1 MRKNQ
6 VTTIVIEIAI
16 GLLLLLG
23 LLFGILRY
31 NTEQNMIEMGKT
43 IAYSTLKSYENTTL
57 SDSAFVSTFNT
68 QNKHIAIVSRSGD
81 VLANSNPTDKLE
93 NPLTME
99 EFMDIDSPIFRY
111 SENLEKKMLYI
122 VLESRGNFIRVS
134 ISMSN
139 QLNRYHT
146 LALYATLLGTVF
158 LIFMVTV
165 LNLERRK
172 YQRDLSTLLLDIHN
186 KQTNSSYQIKETEY
200 DDLNEI
206 IWLLNKIM
214 PVTNI
219 DSKETLRIL
228 LNEMNQG
235 ILLVNSNQEIVLT
248 NKISNDLLNLKEGEK
263 VMFQIRDKDVYESI
277 LEATKKNI
285 NKTITLDYKHKHVTV
300 LVKSVQS
307 PLLSK
312 NTDKLGVLVILVDD
326 TERYILDKNKRD
338 FFANASHELRSPL
351 TSISGSAELINL
363 DMVNPETQK
372 ELSKQIMDN
381 VNIMNNLIND
391 MLELSKLQS
400 NPPKIYHK
408 NNLKQIMAQTIETLK
423 FKLEEKN
430 IDLKLDLDEVEYIGS
445 EQDFRSLF
453 KNLIENAIKYNKQNG
468 SITIN
473 IKQKGPGFIF
483 MVKDTGIGISK
494 ENQARVFERFYQ
506 VDKDRNL
513 SSMGTGLGLSIVK
526 HIVILYNGIISL
538 ESALDEGTTII
549 VELPK

>member
-31 NTEQNMIEMGKT
+31 NTEQNIIEMGKT
-43 IAYSTLKSYENTTL
+43 IAYSTLKSYENTAL

-134 ISMSN
+134 ISTTN

-158 LIFMVTV
+158 LIFMVIA

-172 YQRDLSTLLLDIHN
+172 YQRDLSTLLLEIHT

-206 IWLLNKIM
+206 VWLLNKIM

-248 NKISNDLLNLKEGEK
+248 NKISSDLINLKEGEK

-277 LEATKKNI
+277 SEATKKNI
-285 NKTITLDYKHKHVTV
+285 NETITLDYKDKHVTV

-307 PLLSK
+307 PLLNK

-363 DMVNPETQK
+363 DMVNLETQK
-372 ELSKQIMDN
+372 QLSQQIMDN

-408 NNLKQIMAQTIETLK
+408 NNLKQIMTQTIENLK
-423 FKLEEKN
+423 FKLEEKM

-513 SSMGTGLGLSIVK
+513 SLKGTGLGLSIVK
-526 HIVILYNGIISL
+526 HIVILYKGTIRL
-538 ESALDEGTTII
+538 ESALNEGTTMT
-549 VELPK
+549 VELP

>member
-1 MRKNQ
+1 
-6 VTTIVIEIAI
+6 
-16 GLLLLLG
+16 
-23 LLFGILRY
+23 
-31 NTEQNMIEMGKT
+31 TEQNMIEMGKT
-43 IAYSTLKSYENTTL
+43 IAYSTLKSYENTAL

-111 SENLEKKMLYI
+111 SEDLEKKMLYI

-134 ISMSN
+134 ISTTN

-158 LIFMVTV
+158 LIFMVIA

-172 YQRDLSTLLLDIHN
+172 YQRDLSTLLLEIHT

-206 IWLLNKIM
+206 VWLLNKIM

-248 NKISNDLLNLKEGEK
+248 NKISSDLLNLKEGEK

-277 LEATKKNI
+277 SEATKKNI
-285 NKTITLDYKHKHVTV
+285 NETITLDYKDKHVTV

-307 PLLSK
+307 PLLNK

-363 DMVNPETQK
+363 DMVNLETQK
-372 ELSKQIMDN
+372 QLSKQIMDN

-408 NNLKQIMAQTIETLK
+408 NNLKQIMTQTIENLK
-423 FKLEEKN
+423 FKLEEKM

-453 KNLIENAIKYNKQNG
+453 KNLIENAIKYNKLNG
-468 SITIN
+468 AISISL
-473 IKQKGPGFIF
+473 KQKGPGFTFI
-483 MVKDTGIGISK
+483 VKDTGIGISK

-513 SSMGTGLGLSIVK
+513 SLMGTGLGLSIVK
-526 HIVILYNGIISL
+526 HIVILYKGTIRL
-538 ESALDEGTTII
+538 ESALDEGTTIT
-549 VELPK
+549 VESP

>member
-43 IAYSTLKSYENTTL
+43 IAYSTLKSYENTAL

-248 NKISNDLLNLKEGEK
+248 NKISSDLLNLKEGEK

-277 LEATKKNI
+277 SEATKKNI
-285 NKTITLDYKHKHVTV
+285 NKTITLDYKDKHVTV

-312 NTDKLGVLVILVDD
+312 NTNKLGVLVILVDD

-408 NNLKQIMAQTIETLK
+408 NNLKQIMTQTIENLK
-423 FKLEEKN
+423 FKLEEKM
-430 IDLKLDLDEVEYIGS
+430 IDLKLDLDELDYIGS

-453 KNLIENAIKYNKQNG
+453 KNLIENAIKYNKLNG
-468 SITIN
+468 AISISL
-473 IKQKGPGFIF
+473 KQKGPGFTFI
-483 MVKDTGIGISK
+483 VKDTGIGISK

-513 SSMGTGLGLSIVK
+513 SLMGTGLGLSIVK
-526 HIVILYNGIISL
+526 HIVILYKGTIRL
-538 ESALDEGTTII
+538 ESALDEGTTIT
-549 VELPK
+549 VELP

>member
-43 IAYSTLKSYENTTL
+43 IAYSTLKSYENTAL

-139 QLNRYHT
+139 QLNRYYT

-248 NKISNDLLNLKEGEK
+248 NKISNDLINLKEGEK

-277 LEATKKNI
+277 SEATKKNI
-285 NKTITLDYKHKHVTV
+285 NETITLDYKDKHVTV

-307 PLLSK
+307 PLLNK

-363 DMVNPETQK
+363 DMVNLETQK
-372 ELSKQIMDN
+372 QLSQQIMDN

-408 NNLKQIMAQTIETLK
+408 NNLKQIMTQTIENLK
-423 FKLEEKN
+423 FKLEEKM

-513 SSMGTGLGLSIVK
+513 SLKGTGLGLSIVK
-526 HIVILYNGIISL
+526 HIVILYKGTIRL
-538 ESALDEGTTII
+538 ESALNEGTTMT
-549 VELPK
+549 VELP

>member
-1 MRKNQ
+1 
-6 VTTIVIEIAI
+6 
-16 GLLLLLG
+16 
-23 LLFGILRY
+23 
-31 NTEQNMIEMGKT
+31 
-43 IAYSTLKSYENTTL
+43 
-57 SDSAFVSTFNT
+57 
-68 QNKHIAIVSRSGD
+68 

-248 NKISNDLLNLKEGEK
+248 NKISSYLLNLKEGEK

-277 LEATKKNI
+277 SEATKKNI
-285 NKTITLDYKHKHVTV
+285 NKTITLEYKDKHVTV

-307 PLLSK
+307 PLLNK

-363 DMVNPETQK
+363 DMVNLETQK
-372 ELSKQIMDN
+372 QLSQQIMDN

-408 NNLKQIMAQTIETLK
+408 NNLKQIMAQTIDTLK

-453 KNLIENAIKYNKQNG
+453 KNLIENAIKYNKLNG
-468 SITIN
+468 AISISL
-473 IKQKGPGFIF
+473 KQKGPGFTFI
-483 MVKDTGIGISK
+483 VKDTGIGISK

-513 SSMGTGLGLSIVK
+513 SLMGTGLGLSIVK
-526 HIVILYNGIISL
+526 HIVILYKGTIRL
-538 ESALDEGTTII
+538 ESALDEGTTIT
-549 VELPK
+549 VELP

>member
-43 IAYSTLKSYENTTL
+43 IAYSTLKSYENTAL

-111 SENLEKKMLYI
+111 SEDLEKKMLYI

-134 ISMSN
+134 ISTTN

-158 LIFMVTV
+158 LIFMVIA

-172 YQRDLSTLLLDIHN
+172 YQRDLSTLLLDIHT

-206 IWLLNKIM
+206 VWLLNKIM

-277 LEATKKNI
+277 SEATKKNI
-285 NKTITLDYKHKHVTV
+285 NKTITLDYKDKHVTV

-312 NTDKLGVLVILVDD
+312 NTNKLGVLVILVDD

-372 ELSKQIMDN
+372 QLSQQIMDN

-408 NNLKQIMAQTIETLK
+408 NNLKQIMAQTIDTLK

-453 KNLIENAIKYNKQNG
+453 KNLIENAIKYNKLNG
-468 SITIN
+468 AISISL
-473 IKQKGPGFIF
+473 KQKGPGFTFI
-483 MVKDTGIGISK
+483 VKDTGIGISK

-513 SSMGTGLGLSIVK
+513 SLMGTGLGLSIVK
-526 HIVILYNGIISL
+526 HIVILYKGTIRL
-538 ESALDEGTTII
+538 ESALDEGTTIT
-549 VELPK
+549 VELP

>member
-31 NTEQNMIEMGKT
+31 NNEQNMIEMGKT
-43 IAYSTLKSYENTTL
+43 IAYSTLKSYENTAL

-277 LEATKKNI
+277 SEATKKNI
-285 NKTITLDYKHKHVTV
+285 NKTITLDYKDKHVTV

-312 NTDKLGVLVILVDD
+312 NTNKLGVLVILVDD

-513 SSMGTGLGLSIVK
+513 SLKGTGLGLSIVK
-526 HIVILYNGIISL
+526 HIVILYKGTIRL
-538 ESALDEGTTII
+538 ESALNEGTTMT
-549 VELPK
+549 VELP

>member
-43 IAYSTLKSYENTTL
+43 IAYSTLKSYENTAL

-277 LEATKKNI
+277 SEATKKNI
-285 NKTITLDYKHKHVTV
+285 NKTITLDYKDKHVTV

-312 NTDKLGVLVILVDD
+312 NTNKLGVLVILVDD

-408 NNLKQIMAQTIETLK
+408 NNLKQIMTQTIENLK
-423 FKLEEKN
+423 FKLEEKM
-430 IDLKLDLDEVEYIGS
+430 IDLKLDLDELDYIGS

-453 KNLIENAIKYNKQNG
+453 KNLIENAIKYNKLNG
-468 SITIN
+468 AISISL
-473 IKQKGPGFIF
+473 KQKGPGFTFI
-483 MVKDTGIGISK
+483 VKDTGIGISK

-513 SSMGTGLGLSIVK
+513 SLMGTGLGLSIVK
-526 HIVILYNGIISL
+526 HIVILYKGTIRL
-538 ESALDEGTTII
+538 ESALDEGTTIT
-549 VELPK
+549 VELP

>member
-1 MRKNQ
+1 
-6 VTTIVIEIAI
+6 
-16 GLLLLLG
+16 
-23 LLFGILRY
+23 
-31 NTEQNMIEMGKT
+31 
-43 IAYSTLKSYENTTL
+43 
-57 SDSAFVSTFNT
+57 
-68 QNKHIAIVSRSGD
+68 
-81 VLANSNPTDKLE
+81 
-93 NPLTME
+93 
-99 EFMDIDSPIFRY
+99 
-111 SENLEKKMLYI
+111 
-122 VLESRGNFIRVS
+122 
-134 ISMSN
+134 
-139 QLNRYHT
+139 
-146 LALYATLLGTVF
+146 
-158 LIFMVTV
+158 MVG
-165 LNLERRK
+165 
-172 YQRDLSTLLLDIHN
+172 
-186 KQTNSSYQIKETEY
+186 SSH
-200 DDLNEI
+200 EI

-277 LEATKKNI
+277 SEATKKNI
-285 NKTITLDYKHKHVTV
+285 NKTITLDYKDKHVTV

-312 NTDKLGVLVILVDD
+312 NTNKLGVLVILVDD

-453 KNLIENAIKYNKQNG
+453 KNLIENAIKYNKLNG
-468 SITIN
+468 AISISL
-473 IKQKGPGFIF
+473 KQKGPGFTFI
-483 MVKDTGIGISK
+483 VKDTGIGISK

-513 SSMGTGLGLSIVK
+513 SLKGTGLGLSIVK
-526 HIVILYNGIISL
+526 HIVILYKGTIRL
-538 ESALDEGTTII
+538 ESALNEGTTMT
-549 VELPK
+549 VELP

>member
-513 SSMGTGLGLSIVK
+513 SLKGTGLGLSIVK
-526 HIVILYNGIISL
+526 HIVILYKGTIRL
-538 ESALDEGTTII
+538 ESALNEGTTMT
-549 VELPK
+549 VELP

>member
-43 IAYSTLKSYENTTL
+43 IAYSTLKSYENTAL

-277 LEATKKNI
+277 SEATKKNI
-285 NKTITLDYKHKHVTV
+285 NKTITLDYKDKHVTV

-312 NTDKLGVLVILVDD
+312 NTNKLGVLVILVDD

-453 KNLIENAIKYNKQNG
+453 KNLIENAIKYNKLNG
-468 SITIN
+468 AISISL
-473 IKQKGPGFIF
+473 KQKGPGFIF

-513 SSMGTGLGLSIVK
+513 SLKGTGLGLSIVK
-526 HIVILYNGIISL
+526 HIVILYKGTIRL
-538 ESALDEGTTII
+538 ESALDEGTTIT
-549 VELPK
+549 VELP

>member
-1 MRKNQ
+1 
-6 VTTIVIEIAI
+6 I

-31 NTEQNMIEMGKT
+31 NTEQNIIEMGKT
-43 IAYSTLKSYENTTL
+43 IAYSTVKSYENTAL

-68 QNKHIAIVSRSGD
+68 QNKHIAIVSRSGV

-277 LEATKKNI
+277 SEATKKNI
-285 NKTITLDYKHKHVTV
+285 NKTITLEYKDKHVTV

-307 PLLSK
+307 PLLNK

-363 DMVNPETQK
+363 DMVNLETQK
-372 ELSKQIMDN
+372 QLSQQIMDN

-453 KNLIENAIKYNKQNG
+453 KNLIENAIKYNKLNG
-468 SITIN
+468 AISISL
-473 IKQKGPGFIF
+473 KQKGPGFTFI
-483 MVKDTGIGISK
+483 VKDTGIGISK

-513 SSMGTGLGLSIVK
+513 SLMGTGLGLSIVK
-526 HIVILYNGIISL
+526 HIVILYKGTIRL
-538 ESALDEGTTII
+538 ESALDEGTTIT
-549 VELPK
+549 VELP

>member
-31 NTEQNMIEMGKT
+31 NTEQNIIEMGKT
-43 IAYSTLKSYENTTL
+43 IAYSTLKSYENTAL

-111 SENLEKKMLYI
+111 SEDLEKKMLYI

-134 ISMSN
+134 ISTTN

-158 LIFMVTV
+158 LIFMVIA

-172 YQRDLSTLLLDIHN
+172 YQRDLSTLLLEIHT

-206 IWLLNKIM
+206 VWLLNKIM

-248 NKISNDLLNLKEGEK
+248 NKISSDLINLKEGEK

-277 LEATKKNI
+277 SEATKKNI
-285 NKTITLDYKHKHVTV
+285 NETITLDYKDKHVTV

-307 PLLSK
+307 PLLNK

-363 DMVNPETQK
+363 DMVNLETQK
-372 ELSKQIMDN
+372 QLSQQIMDN

-408 NNLKQIMAQTIETLK
+408 NNLKQIMTQTIENLK
-423 FKLEEKN
+423 FKLEEKM

-513 SSMGTGLGLSIVK
+513 SLKGTGLGLSIVK
-526 HIVILYNGIISL
+526 HIVILYKGTIRL
-538 ESALDEGTTII
+538 ESALNEGTTMT
-549 VELPK
+549 VELP

>member
-43 IAYSTLKSYENTTL
+43 IAYSTLKSYENTAL

-277 LEATKKNI
+277 SEATKKNI
-285 NKTITLDYKHKHVTV
+285 NKTITLDYKDKHVTV

-312 NTDKLGVLVILVDD
+312 NTNKLGVLVILVDD

-453 KNLIENAIKYNKQNG
+453 KNLIENAIKYNKLNG
-468 SITIN
+468 AISISL
-473 IKQKGPGFIF
+473 KQKGPGFIF

-513 SSMGTGLGLSIVK
+513 SLKGTGLGLSIVK
-526 HIVILYNGIISL
+526 HIVILYKGTIRL
-538 ESALDEGTTII
+538 ESALNEGTTMT
-549 VELPK
+549 VELP

>member
-43 IAYSTLKSYENTTL
+43 IAYSTLKSYENTAL

-111 SENLEKKMLYI
+111 SEDLEKKMLYI

-134 ISMSN
+134 ISTTN

-158 LIFMVTV
+158 LIFMVIA

-172 YQRDLSTLLLDIHN
+172 YQRDLSTLLLEIHT

-206 IWLLNKIM
+206 VWLLNKIM

-248 NKISNDLLNLKEGEK
+248 NKISSDLLNLKEGEK

-277 LEATKKNI
+277 SEATKKNI
-285 NKTITLDYKHKHVTV
+285 NKTITLEYKDKHVTV

-307 PLLSK
+307 PLLNK

-363 DMVNPETQK
+363 DMVNLETQK
-372 ELSKQIMDN
+372 QLSQQIMDN

-408 NNLKQIMAQTIETLK
+408 NNLKQIMTQTIENLK
-423 FKLEEKN
+423 FKLEEKM

-513 SSMGTGLGLSIVK
+513 SLKGTGLGLSIVK
-526 HIVILYNGIISL
+526 HIVILYKGTIRL
-538 ESALDEGTTII
+538 ESALNEGTTMT
-549 VELPK
+549 VELP

>member
-43 IAYSTLKSYENTTL
+43 IAYSTLKSYENTAL

-122 VLESRGNFIRVS
+122 VLESRANFIRVS

-277 LEATKKNI
+277 SEATKKNI
-285 NKTITLDYKHKHVTV
+285 NKTITLDYKDKHVTV

-312 NTDKLGVLVILVDD
+312 NTNKLGVLVILVDD

-453 KNLIENAIKYNKQNG
+453 KNLIENAIKYNIQNG

-513 SSMGTGLGLSIVK
+513 SLKGTGLGLSIVK
-526 HIVILYNGIISL
+526 HIVILYKGTIRL
-538 ESALDEGTTII
+538 ESALNEGTTMT
-549 VELPK
+549 VELP

>member
-277 LEATKKNI
+277 SEATKKNI
-285 NKTITLDYKHKHVTV
+285 NKTITLDYKDKHVTV

-312 NTDKLGVLVILVDD
+312 NTNKLGVLVILVDD

-363 DMVNPETQK
+363 DMVNLETQK
-372 ELSKQIMDN
+372 QLSQQIMDN

-408 NNLKQIMAQTIETLK
+408 NNLKQIMAQTIENLK
-423 FKLEEKN
+423 FKLEEKM
-430 IDLKLDLDEVEYIGS
+430 IDLKLDLDELDYIGS

-453 KNLIENAIKYNKQNG
+453 KNLIENAIKYNKLNG
-468 SITIN
+468 AISISL
-473 IKQKGPGFIF
+473 KQKGPGFTFI
-483 MVKDTGIGISK
+483 VKDTGIGISK

-513 SSMGTGLGLSIVK
+513 SLMGTGLGLSIVK
-526 HIVILYNGIISL
+526 HIVILYKGTIRL
-538 ESALDEGTTII
+538 ESALDEGTTIT
-549 VELPK
+549 VELP

>member
-31 NTEQNMIEMGKT
+31 NTEQNIIEMGKT
-43 IAYSTLKSYENTTL
+43 IAYSTLKSYENTAL

-277 LEATKKNI
+277 SEATKKNI
-285 NKTITLDYKHKHVTV
+285 NETITLDYKDEHVTV

-307 PLLSK
+307 PLLNK

-513 SSMGTGLGLSIVK
+513 SLKGTGLGLSIVK
-526 HIVILYNGIISL
+526 HIVILYKGTIRL
-538 ESALDEGTTII
+538 ESALNEGTTIT
-549 VELPK
+549 VELP

>member
-31 NTEQNMIEMGKT
+31 NTEQNIIEMGKT
-43 IAYSTLKSYENTTL
+43 IAYSTVKSYENTAL

-513 SSMGTGLGLSIVK
+513 SLKGTGLGLSIVK
-526 HIVILYNGIISL
+526 HIVILYKGTIRL
-538 ESALDEGTTII
+538 ESALNEGTTMT
-549 VELPK
+549 VELP